1 MASTVQP
8 RECTVNKVEGK
19 GYGFFLRVE
28 QGEQG
33 HLVRSIEKGSA
44 ADKAGL
50 KDGDRV
56 MKVNGVFVDD
66 KEHPEVVELIK
77 ASGNSVSLSVLDKDS
92 YKKSKQNSVEHFDG
106 KPPSYESVSSKPS
119 ESSTTKPSESSTP
132 KPSESSTLKPRL
144 CYLVKDNGS
153 FGFSLK
159 CIKGTTGVF
168 LDNLA
173 PSGPAVKAGVQTGD
187 RIIEINGKNV
197 ISDSYD
203 QIVKLVRESG
213 DSVMYLVVDEATYKH
228 FRENKNRITAD
239 QATTSLLPHLP
250 RIVELTKGPDG
261 YGFYLR
267 QEKNRKGHY
276 IVEIDPQSPAD
287 KAKLKDFDRVVA
299 VNGQSVEQ
307 MQHEQVV
314 ETIRKGG
321 DKTMLLISDKTVD
334 DLYSKAGL
342 SPFVYLKETKT
353 PSPAK
358 TETSKPVEKPK
369 PVETPLT
376 KPAPAPQPAASTPT
390 PDPKQ
395 KPRLCRVQ
403 KGDKGFGFNLNAIKD
418 VPGQYI
424 KQVLA
429 GGPGDK
435 AGIKEDDVLVEVN
448 GVNVEKESYD
458 EVIVR
463 IKNAGASVT
472 LLVVSKEGSEYYKS
486 QKIQITASLA
496 DPLTENK
503 NTPDNKTKP
512 TPDDKTKPTPDDKTK
527 PTPDDKTKPTP
538 DDKTKPT
545 PDDKTKP
552 TPDDKTKPTPDDK
565 TKPTPDDKIQP
576 TPEDKS
582 KPTPEDKTKPTPED
596 KTKPTPDEKTKPT
609 PEDKTKPT
617 PEDKTKNT
625 PDDSQKTPPS
635 KARSAPEPIELDNQ
649 TKEEVKAQPKDD
661 DDTAL

>member
-8 RECTVNKVEGK
+8 RECTVNKAEGK

-28 QGEQG
+28 QDDQG

-66 KEHPEVVELIK
+66 KDHPEVVELIK
-77 ASGNSVSLSVLDKDS
+77 ASGNSVSLSVLDKAS
-92 YKKSKQNSVEHFDG
+92 YKKSKENTVDPFDG

-119 ESSTTKPSESSTP
+119 ESSTPKPSESSTP

-144 CYLVKDNGS
+144 CYLVKDKGS

-187 RIIEINGKNV
+187 RIIEVNGKNV
-197 ISDSYD
+197 ISDTYD
-203 QIVKLVRESG
+203 QVVKLVKESG
-213 DSVMYLVVDEATYKH
+213 DSVMYLVVDEATYNH
-228 FRENKNRITAD
+228 FQQNKNRVTAD

-250 RIVELTKGPDG
+250 RIVELTKATDG

-267 QEKNRKGHY
+267 QEKHRKGHY
-276 IVEIDPQSPAD
+276 IVEIDPQGPAD
-287 KAKLKDFDRVVA
+287 KAKLKEFDRVVA

-321 DKTMLLISDKTVD
+321 DKTTLLISDKTVD
-334 DLYSKAGL
+334 DLYAKAGL
-342 SPFVYLKETKT
+342 SPFVYLKEIKT

-395 KPRLCRVQ
+395 KPRLCSVQ

-424 KQVLA
+424 KQVLP

-458 EVIVR
+458 DVIMR
-463 IKNAGASVT
+463 IKNAGRSVT

-496 DPLTENK
+496 DPLPENK
-503 NTPDNKTKP
+503 NTPDDKKKPTPDNNTKPTPDNNTKP

-552 TPDDKTKPTPDDK
+552 TPEDKTKPTPDDK
-565 TKPTPDDKIQP
+565 TKNTPDDEK
-576 TPEDKS
+576 
-582 KPTPEDKTKPTPED
+582 
-596 KTKPTPDEKTKPT
+596 KPTPD
-609 PEDKTKPT
+609 
-617 PEDKTKNT
+617 DKTKNT
-625 PDDSQKTPPS
+625 PDDEKKPTPDDKTKNTPDEGQKTPPS

-649 TKEEVKAQPKDD
+649 TKEEVKEQPKDD